1 MFSSFKVSSLPP
13 CQQEASWE
21 QRAKSQPDVWP
32 PPLPRTPSPPPS
44 AQPGAG
50 ENVAGTS
57 SARFRLIDI
66 RWSPARAASAGA
78 AVRAPAGAP
87 PAPRVSREQPFGEP
101 SMTRDR
107 RAGWRRPGAAGGG
120 DGPSGGGRARWGS
133 RRRAPHASGRVAGTG
148 GESPGVPSACAVGRF
163 RARLGVTRLTRCAH
177 ASPAR
182 PALRRHC
189 PFAA

>member
-13 CQQEASWE
+13 CQQEVSWNSE
-21 QRAKSQPDVWP
+21 RSRSQTSGRPPSPAP
-32 PPLPRTPSPPPS
+32 PPCPPAPSPGQ
-44 AQPGAG
+44 ARTC
-50 ENVAGTS
+50 AGTS
-57 SARFRLIDI
+57 SARFRLIDV

-133 RRRAPHASGRVAGTG
+133 RRRAPHASGPVAGTG